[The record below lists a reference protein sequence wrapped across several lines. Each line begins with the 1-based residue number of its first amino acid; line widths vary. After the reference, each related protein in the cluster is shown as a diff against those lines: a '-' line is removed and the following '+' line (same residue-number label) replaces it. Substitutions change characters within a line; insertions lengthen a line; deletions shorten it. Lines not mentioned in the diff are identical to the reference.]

1 MDVGI
6 KRVSPGSLAQAL
18 EEGPFTAIQIRC
30 VALAVAAVVLDG
42 FDIQLLGVAIPGLM
56 REWGVGRAAF
66 VPVLS
71 LGVVAMSLGT
81 WLSGWMGD
89 RLGRRPS
96 LILAMLLFGG
106 GTLAA
111 AFTHAMGPFLAARL
125 IASLGLGGAMPN
137 AVALLVEYSPRR
149 HRSMAVTGGMICTPL
164 GGVLAGLVAAQLL
177 PTHGWAS
184 LFMVGG
190 VAPLVLTAV
199 LWLWLPESAQV
210 LAGKGQR
217 RELARLAQALN
228 APVSVLEAAP
238 ATVRSSYVDLLREG
252 RAMTTLLVWL
262 QFLGVLTAAYTAF
275 NWLPTLLAKAG
286 FALSTSSTALAV
298 FNFGGIAGAL
308 LGGVVMTRDGSR
320 RVTIAF
326 ALGAVISSMAVA
338 LALVQGAGA
347 GVVLATLTA
356 AGFFIAGLQPMLFAI
371 ASQFYPDRMRASG
384 VGAAL
389 GIGRLGV
396 LISSLLGA
404 TLIGS
409 GALVYFGFIAGLMA
423 VVAFALLA
431 MTNHVAPVERKG

>member
-164 GGVLAGLVAAQLL
+164 GGVLAGLVAAELL

-184 LFMVGG
+184 LFVVGG
-190 VAPLVLTAV
+190 
-199 LWLWLPESAQV
+199 W
-210 LAGKGQR
+210 R
-217 RELARLAQALN
+217 R
-228 APVSVLEAAP
+228 
-238 ATVRSSYVDLLREG
+238 
-252 RAMTTLLVWL
+252 W
-262 QFLGVLTAAYTAF
+262 F
-275 NWLPTLLAKAG
+275 
-286 FALSTSSTALAV
+286 
-298 FNFGGIAGAL
+298 
-308 LGGVVMTRDGSR
+308 
-320 RVTIAF
+320 
-326 ALGAVISSMAVA
+326 
-338 LALVQGAGA
+338 
-347 GVVLATLTA
+347 
-356 AGFFIAGLQPMLFAI
+356 
-371 ASQFYPDRMRASG
+371 
-384 VGAAL
+384 
-389 GIGRLGV
+389 
-396 LISSLLGA
+396 
-404 TLIGS
+404 
-409 GALVYFGFIAGLMA
+409 
-423 VVAFALLA
+423 
-431 MTNHVAPVERKG
+431 